1 MTITVTQVKR
11 SVSPK
16 NQGNEGHIDPAPA
29 AYFTWMVLA
38 FSIARITPTKM
49 IDIRNTVDRGKRKSG
64 RISNLVNE
72 IN

>member
-1 MTITVTQVKR
+1 VKR

-16 NQGNEGHIDPAPA
+16 NQGNEGHIDPEPA
-29 AYFTWMVLA
+29 AYFTWIVLA
-38 FSIARITPTKM
+38 FSIARITPAKM
-49 IDIRNTVDRGKRKSG
+49 IDIRKTVDRGKRNSG

>member
-1 MTITVTQVKR
+1 MTITVAQVKR

-38 FSIARITPTKM
+38 FSMVRITPTKM
-49 IDIRNTVDRGKRKSG
+49 IDIRNTVDLGKRNSG
-64 RISNLVNE
+64 RIVHLVNE